1 MSYLLEP
8 GLPPS
13 KIVYVDSADATSY
26 PYSDEHGQGLTS
38 TFQYDFESQLVV
50 DQHVLS
56 LVSVNGMSL
65 PYSFYNIRGGVNN
78 SLEYTLSTVDGV
90 TSYDVRVLIP
100 EGNYTASSIGAVLS
114 TLMSQANRD
123 AGPEFLNTDV
133 SVTYYSV
140 SQKLLWGFAIDSQ
153 RNVKIRF
160 RLSNDS
166 LYPENI
172 MLQELGLLA
181 TDTQYFQIDT
191 TGAISSNYESGLTN
205 TNNFP
210 QRNKFMMSPNCI
222 DMLAASH
229 EVFIRSSLTS
239 SSTLTS
245 NLGGFSSIL
254 CKAPVNVNPGGVIFL
269 TAQDGVH
276 KTLMRMPVLKSVTF
290 SVTDNKSRRLNLHGL
305 QWQIAVQID
314 YLYDRSYKR
323 ALSIEDMRRYRSVEH
338 RDEEQAKDAEVRQAV
353 IVAKHSN
360 KIKTNTK
367 PRRKDNRDKA

>member
-8 GLPPS
+8 GLPSS
-13 KIVYVDSADATSY
+13 KIIYVDSADATAY
-26 PYSDEHGQGLTS
+26 PYADTHGQGLTS

-56 LVSVNGMSL
+56 LISVNGLSL
-65 PYSFYNIRGGVNN
+65 PYSFYNIRDGVNN
-78 SLEYTLSTVDGV
+78 SLEYELSTVDGV
-90 TSYDVRVLIP
+90 TDYNVRVLIP
-100 EGNYTASSIGAVLS
+100 EGNYTASSIGSVLS
-114 TLMSQANRD
+114 TLMTAANRQ
-123 AGPEFLNTDV
+123 AGAEFLNTLV

-140 SQKLLWGFAIDSQ
+140 SQKLLWGFKIASQ
-153 RNVKIRF
+153 DNVKIRF
-160 RLSNDS
+160 LLKDDS
-166 LYPENI
+166 LYPENV

-181 TDTQYFQIDT
+181 NDSQYFQIDV
-191 TGAISSNYESGLTN
+191 GGVISSNFQSGLTN
-205 TNNFP
+205 TTNFP
-210 QRNKFMMSPNCI
+210 QRNTFMMSPNCI

-254 CKAPVNVNPGGVIFL
+254 CKAPVDVNPGGVIFL
-269 TAQDGVH
+269 RPQDGVH
-276 KTLMRMPVLKSVTF
+276 KTLLRMPVLKSVTF

-338 RDEEQAKDAEVRQAV
+338 RDDEERAAKEDRRMHHIASYVNPKTATKRKEKPRQA
-353 IVAKHSN
+353 
-360 KIKTNTK
+360 
-367 PRRKDNRDKA
+367 